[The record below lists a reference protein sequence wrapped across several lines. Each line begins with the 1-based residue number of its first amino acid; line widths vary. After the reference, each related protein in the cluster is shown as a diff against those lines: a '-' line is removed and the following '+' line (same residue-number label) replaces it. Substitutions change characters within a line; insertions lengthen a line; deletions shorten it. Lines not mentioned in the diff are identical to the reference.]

1 MIQLNRRFGF
11 LQQSQVCV
19 DLCAAPG
26 GWMQVAKQNMPIS
39 SIVIGVDLYPIK
51 PIPGCIALIEDI
63 TTDKCKTSLSR
74 ELKTWKV
81 DVVLHDGA
89 PNVGKNWLF
98 DAYQQV
104 CLTLNA
110 LKLASGFL
118 RSGGWFIT
126 KVFRSKDYNAL
137 LWVLKQLFKKVHAT
151 KPSASRKESAEIFV
165 VCQHYLAPDKID
177 PKFFDSKYVF
187 EELDLENPKQFS
199 LLQQNDKKRIKAVG
213 YTEKEFSMRSELDVS
228 DFIAAENGLNE
239 LQGVSE
245 IVFDSDV
252 IKNHPKTTEEIK
264 ECCKDIKVLS
274 RKDIRNLL
282 AWWKV
287 LHEQMYPKEK
297 IAAVSE
303 EEAPKKPLSKE
314 EEDDLEVDEME
325 NHIAEMELEDMK
337 EAKRKKKKTAKTR
350 SKLNEK
356 LNLKMVL
363 KYDEGPREEADDMF
377 DMSGVN
383 QADLDALDDQDPNVV
398 LDSDTEVDSFKPKFK
413 RYNKDDKIYLDDNG
427 RYEDTNNYDDESD
440 EDLEM
445 ESDLEVSKGLGLNDS
460 DEDVKVPKK
469 KKTKNPLIN
478 DLDFRDKDSKRRQR
492 VQLWFDKDTI
502 KEAEKDENEDLD
514 LDTLAAEYKS
524 KGVNVLGAEE
534 RNQQPKIEMPLGKKA
549 RRRARHEDAKK
560 ESSSEESSD
569 EEEPKESVP
578 KKPVIKLSSEE
589 LALGALMVSSRKT
602 KRDLIDEAYNRY
614 AFNDE
619 NLPDWFVQD
628 EKLHMR
634 TEIPV
639 PKELVAEYTKRLEEF
654 NVRPIKKVM
663 EAKARKKRRTMKR
676 LEKAKKKAEN
686 ILENTDASSQEKIRQ
701 LKKLYRK
708 AEDKKK
714 LEVTYVVARKSMASK
729 RVKRPAGVKGRFKV
743 VDPRL
748 KKDTRAK
755 KVIQKRM
762 KKKK

>member
-26 GWMQVAKQNMPIS
+26 GWMQVAKQNMPVS

-51 PIPGCIALIEDI
+51 PIPGCIALVEDI

-74 ELKTWKV
+74 ELQTWKV

-165 VCQHYLAPDKID
+165 VCQFYLAPDKID

-213 YTEKEFSMRSELDVS
+213 YTEKEFSMRNELNVSE
-228 DFIAAENGLNE
+228 FIAAENGLNE
-239 LQGVSE
+239 LQGVSV
-245 IVFDSDV
+245 IVFDSEV
-252 IKNHPKTTEEIK
+252 IKNHPKTTDEIK

-297 IAAVSE
+297 ISDVVE
-303 EEAPKKPLSKE
+303 DAPKKPLTKD

-325 NHIAEMELEDMK
+325 KHIADMELEELK

-377 DMSGVN
+377 DVSGMDQN
-383 QADLDALDDQDPNVV
+383 DLDALDDQNPDTV
-398 LDSDTEVDSFKPKFK
+398 LDSDTEIDAFKPKFK
-413 RYNKDDKIYLDDNG
+413 RYDKDDKIYLDDDG
-427 RYEDTNNYDDESD
+427 RYEDNDGEAEETDNE
-440 EDLEM
+440 LEM
-445 ESDLEVSKGLGLNDS
+445 ESDLEVKTGLGLDDS
-460 DEDVKVPKK
+460 DEDVKVSKK
-469 KKTKNPLIN
+469 KKGKNALIN
-478 DLDFRDKDSKRRQR
+478 DLDYRDKDSKRRQR

-502 KEAEKDENEDLD
+502 KEADKDENEDLD

-524 KGVNVLGAEE
+524 KGVKVLGTEE
-534 RNQQPKIEMPLGKKA
+534 RQPKIEIPLGKKA
-549 RRRARHEDAKK
+549 RRRARHEDNKK
-560 ESSSEESSD
+560 DSSSEESSSD
-569 EEEPKESVP
+569 EEDVVKSETAA
-578 KKPVIKLSSEE
+578 KKPIYKLTEEE
-589 LALGALMVSSRKT
+589 LALGALMVSSKKV
-602 KRDLIDEAYNRY
+602 KRDLIDAAWNRY
-614 AFNDE
+614 AFNDD
-619 NLPDWFVQD
+619 NLPDWFVRD
-628 EKLHMR
+628 EKLHMQK
-634 TEIPV
+634 EAPV
-639 PKELVAEYTKRLEEF
+639 PKELVDQYSKRLEEF

-708 AEDKKK
+708 AEDKKQ
-714 LEVTYVVARKSMASK
+714 EVTYVVAKRHTASK

-755 KVIQKRM
+755 KVIQKKM
-762 KKKK
+762 KKRK